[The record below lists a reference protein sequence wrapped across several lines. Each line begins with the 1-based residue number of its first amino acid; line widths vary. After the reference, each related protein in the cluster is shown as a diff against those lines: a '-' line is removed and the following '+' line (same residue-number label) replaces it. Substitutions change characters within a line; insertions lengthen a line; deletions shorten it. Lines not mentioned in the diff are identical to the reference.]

1 MSQTFVIVGAGQAAA
16 QATDS
21 LHRGGFEG
29 RLVIVGDEPQL
40 PYQRPPLSKK
50 FLAGELA
57 LERLAIRPAS
67 FYEQARAELKLGTRA
82 EALDLARRELAL
94 ADGTRLNYDRLLLAT
109 GSAPRRLAVPGVE
122 LAGVHYLRTSADVSA
137 IRADLAAA
145 RRVVVVGGGYIGL
158 EVAATCRGLGLEV
171 DVIEMAERIM
181 NRVVA
186 PEMSAFFAAEHARA
200 GVGIHTELLVSGLR
214 ARADDPTRVA
224 AVETLGGREFPAD
237 VVVIGVGVV
246 PVTALAEAAG
256 LACVDGI
263 AVDVHGQSSD
273 PSVYAAGDCTSQP
286 SRRYGRRVRL
296 ESVDNAFEQA
306 KTAATN
312 MLGGHEVHD
321 RVPWFWSDQFD
332 LKLLIAGLNFDYDR
346 VVVRGAAANR
356 SFACCYLR
364 AGELLAIDCVNTPKD
379 YMAAKKLIAER
390 RVFDPVRLADPAVPL
405 KDAVA

>member
-1 MSQTFVIVGAGQAAA
+1 
-16 QATDS
+16 
-21 LHRGGFEG
+21 
-29 RLVIVGDEPQL
+29 
-40 PYQRPPLSKK
+40 
-50 FLAGELA
+50 
-57 LERLAIRPAS
+57 
-67 FYEQARAELKLGTRA
+67 
-82 EALDLARRELAL
+82 
-94 ADGTRLNYDRLLLAT
+94 
-109 GSAPRRLAVPGVE
+109 
-122 LAGVHYLRTSADVSA
+122 
-137 IRADLAAA
+137 
-145 RRVVVVGGGYIGL
+145 VVVGGGYIGL

-171 DVIEMAERIM
+171 DVIEMAERVM

-200 GVGIHTELLVSGLR
+200 GVGIHTELLVSGFR
-214 ARADDPTRVA
+214 ARGDDPTRVG

-256 LACVDGI
+256 LACVNGI
-263 AVDVHGQSSD
+263 AVDLHGQTSD
-273 PSVYAAGDCTSQP
+273 AAVYAAGDCTSQP
-286 SRRYGRRVRL
+286 SHRYGRRVRL

-312 MLGGHEVHD
+312 MLGGTVVHD

-346 VVVRGAAANR
+346 VVVRGEPASR

-364 AGELLAIDCVNTPKD
+364 AGELLAIDCVNSPKD

-390 RVFDPVRLADPAVPL
+390 RVVDPGRLADPAVAL
-405 KDAVA
+405 KDVAI